1 MAVSRIFLWLGF
13 ALLTYAGLMLLTA
26 VGSVILKE
34 YASAQIFSV
43 LAIVVALVGGIAVLT
58 AKDTPTLENTREAI
72 IFIVLFWL
80 IIPLFACLP
89 YLSLG
94 VSSDLNHAYFEAV
107 SAVTTTGASTLM
119 PEEIPRAILLWR
131 ALLQWSGGV
140 IVATFA
146 VVILAALNVNGIGVH
161 RSIFFTLKKG
171 ELFTK
176 LLSIGRLIALLYGLI
191 AVLCT
196 MLLVF
201 FGTPVFDALCLALT
215 AISTGGLTPRS
226 GELAGYVSGLG
237 AFVLAFTC
245 LLGAANVSLLWD
257 VLRRRNMVSLREL
270 VMNVEHRGSFVIVVV
285 FFIVSFIYL
294 GHMHVHTAAVEAA
307 YMASTAGFDY
317 QVMGVDIMPSSL
329 MIALVLIGG
338 SALSTAGGI
347 KIIRMLLL
355 LRHLRTD
362 FDRMSHPSR
371 VVPVTFQGQI
381 VDDNTFL
388 SVWMYFFAY
397 TLVFALGIMALGAT
411 GTDFQYAVTASAAA
425 LSNTGPLL
433 MAAHPEYTY
442 SDMHSVS
449 LSVLTVVMLF
459 GRLEVLAMFAV
470 MTPNLWKN

>member
-26 VGSVILKE
+26 IGSVILKE

-43 LAIVVALVGGIAVLT
+43 LAIVVALVGGVAVLT
-58 AKDTPTLENTREAI
+58 TKDTPTLENTREAI

-80 IIPLFACLP
+80 IIPFFACLP

-107 SAVTTTGASTLM
+107 SAVTTTGASTLI
-119 PEEIPRAILLWR
+119 PEEVPRAILLWR

-146 VVILAALNVNGIGVH
+146 VVILAALNLSGIGVH

-176 LLSIGRLIALLYGLI
+176 LLDIGRLITFLYGVVALVC
-191 AVLCT
+191 AVL
-196 MLLVF
+196 LVL
-201 FGTPVFDALCLALT
+201 FGTPIFDAVCLSLT
-215 AISTGGLTPRS
+215 AVSTGGLTPRS

-257 VLRRRNMVSLREL
+257 VLRRRNISALREL
-270 VMNVEHRGSFVIVVV
+270 VLNVEHRGSFVIVVV
-285 FFIVSFIYL
+285 FFVVSFLYL

-317 QVMGVDIMPSSL
+317 QVMGVDIMPSSI

-371 VVPVTFQGQI
+371 VVPVKFQGQI
-381 VDDNTFL
+381 VDDDTFL
-388 SVWMYFFAY
+388 SVWMYFFGY